1 MNDNLI
7 ICIFGSEDRNK
18 YTHYRMRTLPLFEE
32 FKNSYICRKKRSQM
46 IKTYL
51 SGRYFQFDSDN
62 HVSFCPKCQI
72 AGKRYRAFREELETE
87 INKEIEVPED
97 FASKVIASLDKKVKT
112 TTNKGT
118 KIILL
123 TLLGLVSLVILILG
137 RKRSSKEIE
146 KE

>member
-1 MNDNLI
+1 MK
-7 ICIFGSEDRNK
+7 S
-18 YTHYRMRTLPLFEE
+18 LFEE

-51 SGRYFQFDSDN
+51 SGSYFQFDSDN

-87 INKEIEVPED
+87 VNKEVEVPED
-97 FASKVIASLDKKVKT
+97 FASRVIASLDKKVKT

-123 TLLGLVSLVILILG
+123 TLLGLVSLMILILG
-137 RKRSSKEIE
+137 RKRSSKELDNE
-146 KE
+146 

>member
-1 MNDNLI
+1 MK
-7 ICIFGSEDRNK
+7 S
-18 YTHYRMRTLPLFEE
+18 LFEE
-32 FKNSYICRKKRSQM
+32 FKNSYTCRKKRTKM

-51 SGRYFQFDSDN
+51 SGTYFQFDSDN
-62 HVSFCPKCQI
+62 HVSFCPKCQL

-87 INKEIEVPED
+87 VEKEIEVPED

-123 TLLGLVSLVILILG
+123 TVLGLVSLVILILG

>member
-1 MNDNLI
+1 MKDFLKDLKYKAV
-7 ICIFGSEDRNK
+7 CRRKRN
-18 YTHYRMRTLPLFEE
+18 
-32 FKNSYICRKKRSQM
+32 QM

-51 SGRYFQFDSDN
+51 NGVYFQFDSDN
-62 HVSFCPKCQI
+62 HVQYCLKCQT

-87 INKEIEVPED
+87 VNKEVEVPED

>member
-1 MNDNLI
+1 M
-7 ICIFGSEDRNK
+7 F
-18 YTHYRMRTLPLFEE
+18 P
-32 FKNSYICRKKRSQM
+32 
-46 IKTYL
+46 
-51 SGRYFQFDSDN
+51 
-62 HVSFCPKCQI
+62 FCPKCQI

-87 INKEIEVPED
+87 VNKEVEIPED

-123 TLLGLVSLVILILG
+123 TLLGLVTLVILILG

>member
-1 MNDNLI
+1 MK
-7 ICIFGSEDRNK
+7 S
-18 YTHYRMRTLPLFEE
+18 LFEE

-51 SGRYFQFDSDN
+51 SGSYFQFDSDN

-87 INKEIEVPED
+87 VNKEVEVPED
-97 FASKVIASLDKKVKT
+97 FASRVVASLDKKVKT

-123 TLLGLVSLVILILG
+123 TLLGLVSLLILILG
-137 RKRSSKEIE
+137 RKRSSKELD

>member
-1 MNDNLI
+1 MSL
-7 ICIFGSEDRNK
+7 
-18 YTHYRMRTLPLFEE
+18 
-32 FKNSYICRKKRSQM
+32 
-46 IKTYL
+46 
-51 SGRYFQFDSDN
+51 
-62 HVSFCPKCQI
+62 
-72 AGKRYRAFREELETE
+72 
-87 INKEIEVPED
+87 NKEVEVPED

>member
-1 MNDNLI
+1 MK
-7 ICIFGSEDRNK
+7 S
-18 YTHYRMRTLPLFEE
+18 LFQE

-51 SGRYFQFDSDN
+51 SGSYFQFDSDN

-87 INKEIEVPED
+87 IKKEVEVPED

-123 TLLGLVSLVILILG
+123 TLLGLVSLLVLILG
-137 RKRSSKEIE
+137 RKRSSKELD

>member
-1 MNDNLI
+1 
-7 ICIFGSEDRNK
+7 
-18 YTHYRMRTLPLFEE
+18 
-32 FKNSYICRKKRSQM
+32 M

-51 SGRYFQFDSDN
+51 SGSYFQFDSDN

-87 INKEIEVPED
+87 VNKDVEVPED
-97 FASKVIASLDKKVKT
+97 FASKVVASLDKKVKT

>member
-1 MNDNLI
+1 
-7 ICIFGSEDRNK
+7 
-18 YTHYRMRTLPLFEE
+18 
-32 FKNSYICRKKRSQM
+32 M

-51 SGRYFQFDSDN
+51 SGTYFQFDSDN
-62 HVSFCPKCQI
+62 HVSFCSKCQI

-87 INKEIEVPED
+87 VNKEVEVPED
-97 FASKVIASLDKKVKT
+97 FASRVIDSLDKKVKT

-123 TLLGLVSLVILILG
+123 TLLGLVSLLILILG
-137 RKRSSKEIE
+137 RKRSSKKLD

>member
-1 MNDNLI
+1 MK
-7 ICIFGSEDRNK
+7 S
-18 YTHYRMRTLPLFEE
+18 LFEE
-32 FKNSYICRKKRSQM
+32 FKNSYTCRKKRTKM

-51 SGRYFQFDSDN
+51 SGTYFQFDSDN
-62 HVSFCPKCQI
+62 HVSFCPKCQL

-87 INKEIEVPED
+87 VEKEIEVPED

>member
-1 MNDNLI
+1 MKSI
-7 ICIFGSEDRNK
+7 
-18 YTHYRMRTLPLFEE
+18 FEE

-51 SGRYFQFDSDN
+51 SGSYFQFDSDN

-87 INKEIEVPED
+87 VNKEVEVPED
-97 FASKVIASLDKKVKT
+97 FASKVVASLDKKVKT

-123 TLLGLVSLVILILG
+123 ILIGLVSLVILILG
-137 RKRSSKEIE
+137 RKRSSKETD

>member
-1 MNDNLI
+1 MK
-7 ICIFGSEDRNK
+7 S
-18 YTHYRMRTLPLFEE
+18 LFEE
-32 FKNSYICRKKRSQM
+32 FKNSYTCRKKRTKM

-51 SGRYFQFDSDN
+51 SGTYFQFDSDN
-62 HVSFCPKCQI
+62 HVSFCPKCQL

-87 INKEIEVPED
+87 VEKEIEVPED

-123 TLLGLVSLVILILG
+123 TLLGLVSVVILILG
-137 RKRSSKEIE
+137 RQRSSKEIE

>member
-1 MNDNLI
+1 M
-7 ICIFGSEDRNK
+7 K
-18 YTHYRMRTLPLFEE
+18 TLFEE
-32 FKNSYICRKKRSQM
+32 LKNSYICRKKRSQM

-62 HVSFCPKCQI
+62 HVSFCTKCQI
-72 AGKRYRAFREELETE
+72 AGRRYRAFREELETE
-87 INKEIEVPED
+87 VNKEVEVPED

-137 RKRSSKEIE
+137 RKRSSKKTD

>member
-1 MNDNLI
+1 MK
-7 ICIFGSEDRNK
+7 S
-18 YTHYRMRTLPLFEE
+18 LFEE

-51 SGRYFQFDSDN
+51 SGSYFQFDSDN

-87 INKEIEVPED
+87 VNKEVEVPED
-97 FASKVIASLDKKVKT
+97 FASRVVASLDKKVKT

-123 TLLGLVSLVILILG
+123 TLLGLVSLLILILG
-137 RKRSSKEIE
+137 RKRSSKEFD

>member
-1 MNDNLI
+1 MK
-7 ICIFGSEDRNK
+7 S
-18 YTHYRMRTLPLFEE
+18 LFED

-51 SGRYFQFDSDN
+51 SGSYFQFDSDN

-87 INKEIEVPED
+87 VNKEVEVPED
-97 FASKVIASLDKKVKT
+97 FASKVVASLDKKVKT

-123 TLLGLVSLVILILG
+123 ILIGLVSLVILILG
-137 RKRSSKEIE
+137 RKRSSKETD